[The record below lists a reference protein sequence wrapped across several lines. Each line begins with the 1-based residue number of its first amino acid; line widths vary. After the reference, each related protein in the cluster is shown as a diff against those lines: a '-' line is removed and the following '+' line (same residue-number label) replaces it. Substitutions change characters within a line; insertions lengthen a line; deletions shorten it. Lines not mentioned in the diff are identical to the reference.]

1 MITIYH
7 NRQRFDEDEFME
19 TPIISE
25 SVLQGFKMSP
35 DDPIVARMDI

>member
-7 NRQRFDEDEFME
+7 NRQRFDEDEFTK

-25 SVLQGFKMSP
+25 SILQGFKMNP
-35 DDPIVARMDI
+35 DDPIVTHMEI